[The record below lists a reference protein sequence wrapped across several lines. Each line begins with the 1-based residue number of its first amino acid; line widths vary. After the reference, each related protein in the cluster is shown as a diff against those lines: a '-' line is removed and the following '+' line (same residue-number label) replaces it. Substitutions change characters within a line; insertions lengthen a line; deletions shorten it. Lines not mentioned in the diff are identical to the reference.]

1 MSIKSYFKKFIGHL
15 YNHNEDQSLPKNF
28 KEAEIV
34 RKRVEFFG
42 NVIGVGFRIT
52 AYNLANKLELL
63 GFVKNTEKGS
73 VLMEVEGNKN
83 KVNYLINSLASL
95 KRAPLSDLKSFD
107 IEVLSSEEDF
117 KIIY

>member
-1 MSIKSYFKKFIGHL
+1 MLLKSNITKLIAKF
-15 YNHNEDQSLPKNF
+15 YNRNEENTLPQNF

-34 RKRVEFFG
+34 RKRTEFFG

-52 AYNLANKLELL
+52 AYNLANKLKLV

-95 KRAPLSDLKSFD
+95 KRAPLTNLHNLQID
-107 IEVLSSEEDF
+107 VLSSEEEF
-117 KIIY
+117 KIYN